1 MDASTEEFPDGGRDS
16 AYSLE
21 ASQVIE
27 ELEKPADLIN
37 MLSNGTMFDHEM
49 PHEVNQQQSVDFSG
63 DTVIIDPN
71 LINPPAFIERDG
83 KLFVT
88 SSVGVPSAREFDA

>member
-1 MDASTEEFPDGGRDS
+1 MDASSEEFPDGGRDS
-16 AYSLE
+16 AYALE
-21 ASQVIE
+21 ASQAIE

-37 MLSNGTMFDHEM
+37 MLSNGTLFDHET
-49 PHEVNQQQSVDFSG
+49 HQVNQQQSVDFSG

-71 LINPPAFIERDG
+71 LINPPAFIEQDG

-88 SSVGVPSAREFDA
+88 SSAGIPSTSEFDA